1 MLNIKVP
8 ERKKHMS
15 LSFAARVVYNSKKF
29 TQPLVMGYSA
39 NGVSG
44 VREKKCSWKSN
55 LHMQH
60 LIFIPVVWS
69 MVSKKFN
76 RRTEREWIIKTRKW
90 DDKLERK
97 GKIVPSS

>member
-8 ERKKHMS
+8 ERKKQMS

-29 TQPLVMGYSA
+29 TQPLVMGHSA
-39 NGVSG
+39 NGVSRA
-44 VREKKCSWKSN
+44 REKKCSWKSN

-60 LIFIPVVWS
+60 LIFICRVISGFKEIQPS
-69 MVSKKFN
+69 Y
-76 RRTEREWIIKTRKW
+76 EREWIIKTRKW

-97 GKIVPSS
+97 GKIVPSY

>member
-44 VREKKCSWKSN
+44 AREKKCSWKSN

-60 LIFIPVVWS
+60 LIFICRVIDGF
-69 MVSKKFN
+69 K
-76 RRTEREWIIKTRKW
+76 EIQ
-90 DDKLERK
+90 
-97 GKIVPSS
+97 PSHWTGINYQDEKVGW

>member
-44 VREKKCSWKSN
+44 VREKKCSRKSN

-60 LIFIPVVWS
+60 LIFICRVIDGFKENSTVAL
-69 MVSKKFN
+69 N
-76 RRTEREWIIKTRKW
+76 GNELLRRKSGMI
-90 DDKLERK
+90 
-97 GKIVPSS
+97 S